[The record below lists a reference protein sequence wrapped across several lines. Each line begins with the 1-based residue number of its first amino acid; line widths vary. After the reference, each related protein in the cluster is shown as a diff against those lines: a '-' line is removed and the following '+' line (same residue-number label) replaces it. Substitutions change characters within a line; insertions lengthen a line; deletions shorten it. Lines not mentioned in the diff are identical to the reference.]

1 MNVMISLAMVMAITI
16 ASIYIVLEVAKPT
29 LDSAE
34 LTGNVQ
40 DAESFLRSLDN
51 QIEEVW
57 KEGSGS
63 RRIFPFS
70 TADSYEV
77 SDEEDAITYQKE
89 ARTELLEYQSSVF
102 RNNLIFISG
111 SQADC
116 LDENGQFVMENP
128 YIRAVFRKVAKTS
141 TIRTNETLI
150 SIKEKSGSST
160 LSFSNSSIVIDGN
173 STSSSG
179 TGYTEMLKTG
189 RSRPFCTV
197 HMAVNSTPFT
207 YDVFYILYSSSDFIV
222 ADVRNIR

>member
-1 MNVMISLAMVMAITI
+1 MNVMISLAMVIAITV

-34 LTGNVQ
+34 LTGDIQ

-63 RRIFPFS
+63 RRIFSFS
-70 TADSYEV
+70 TDGGYEV
-77 SDEEDAITYQKE
+77 SDEDDAIIYQKE
-89 ARTELLEYQSSVF
+89 ARTELVEYQSSVV
-102 RNNLIFISG
+102 RDNLIFISG
-111 SQADC
+111 AQASC
-116 LDENGQFVMENP
+116 LDENSQLVMENP
-128 YIRAVFRKVAKTS
+128 YIKAVFRKVPKTS

-150 SIKEKSGSST
+150 SMQIKGGST
-160 LSFSNSSIVIDGN
+160 LSFSNSSVVVDGN
-173 STSSSG
+173 ATSSYG
-179 TGYTEMLKTG
+179 TGYTELLRTG
-189 RSRPFCTV
+189 RNRPFCTV

-207 YDVFYILYSSSDFIV
+207 YDVFYTLYSSSDFIV